1 MEHYA
6 AILREAA
13 ERAGIKSVKAVAAEP
28 GVKAVHRVTVHYGD
42 MRASDAIVTL
52 RYDVT
57 GNAHIEAVY
66 RGHFDNKPLV
76 RKLNQGSHDA
86 FSRDFTRIRF
96 DKLEDQYDV
105 ALYGLDICLFER
117 GAGGFVK
124 GVIFSPQ
131 RPEGPY
137 AAMMEIIKTHL
148 PEALREVR

>member
-13 ERAGIKSVKAVAAEP
+13 ERAGVKSAQAVAAEP
-28 GVKAVHRVTVHYGD
+28 GVRAVHRVTIHYGD
-42 MRASDAIVTL
+42 MRASDTIVTL
-52 RYDVT
+52 RHDVT
-57 GNAHIEAVY
+57 GEAYIEAVY
-66 RGHFDNKPLV
+66 RGHFNNKPLI
-76 RKLNQGSHDA
+76 RRLNQSRYDA
-86 FSRDFTRIRF
+86 FIRDFTRIRF

-131 RPEGPY
+131 RPESPY
-137 AAMMEIIKTHL
+137 AAVMEIIKTHL